1 MTRHAHWRMY
11 VYTCRYRYSKLSG
24 YGRRKH
30 NAIQAFSVWHGTVY
44 YISGPLRSADPTAGG
59 GRCGIIVHRA

>member
-1 MTRHAHWRMY
+1 MY

-30 NAIQAFSVWHGTVY
+30 NAIQAFSVWYGTVY

-59 GRCGIIVHRA
+59 GRYGIIAYRA